1 MLIVFCDFLHK
12 LTQDMFV
19 IVDDFAD
26 HKLNI
31 ANLKNHS
38 VHRVECFKLATGYIV
53 RLKTGC
59 EQHCIAMS
67 INRLPPKS

>member
-1 MLIVFCDFLHK
+1 MLIVFCDFLHN

-31 ANLKNHS
+31 ANLKKKNIQ
-38 VHRVECFKLATGYIV
+38 FIV
-53 RLKTGC
+53 LNASNWPLG
-59 EQHCIAMS
+59 I
-67 INRLPPKS
+67 LLG